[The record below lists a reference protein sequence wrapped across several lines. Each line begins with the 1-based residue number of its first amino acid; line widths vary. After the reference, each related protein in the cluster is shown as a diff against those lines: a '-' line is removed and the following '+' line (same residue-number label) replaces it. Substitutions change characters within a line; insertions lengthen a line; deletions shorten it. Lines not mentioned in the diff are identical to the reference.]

1 MSDKNNADKLSGLLD
16 KIPFLKKLNT
26 IKHIEIIIFAIFILL
41 AIIIMFSGDLNFT
54 SNSGITETSSNKSYY
69 YFSTIDYIKKSE
81 ENLKKMI
88 LSLDEVNEAE
98 VMLSVSSGGEI
109 VYATN
114 SEEKTTT
121 DKNSSTTIKTN
132 EVVFVT
138 EDGVTYPLVLKEIL
152 PTIDGVVIISKDVS
166 DISVKLKV
174 IEMVQNIL
182 DIPNNKINIYC

>member
-1 MSDKNNADKLSGLLD
+1 MSDKNNADKFSGILD
-16 KIPFLKKLNT
+16 KIPLLKKLKT
-26 IKHIEIIIFAIFILL
+26 IKHIEIILFAIFILL
-41 AIIIMFSGDLNFT
+41 AIIIMFSGDLNFN
-54 SNSGITETSSNKSYY
+54 SNSGITETSSKKFYY
-69 YFSTIDYIKKSE
+69 YFSTSEYIDKTE

-88 LSLDEVNEAE
+88 LSLDGINEAE

-121 DKNSSTTIKTN
+121 DKSSSTTIKTN

-166 DISVKLKV
+166 DINVKLKV
-174 IEMVQNIL
+174 LEMVQNIL

>member
-26 IKHIEIIIFAIFILL
+26 ITHIEIIIFAIFILL

>member
-1 MSDKNNADKLSGLLD
+1 
-16 KIPFLKKLNT
+16 
-26 IKHIEIIIFAIFILL
+26 
-41 AIIIMFSGDLNFT
+41 MFSGDLNFN
-54 SNSGITETSSNKSYY
+54 SNSGITETSSKKFYY
-69 YFSTIDYIKKSE
+69 YFSTSEYIDKTE

-88 LSLDEVNEAE
+88 LSLDGINEAE

-121 DKNSSTTIKTN
+121 DKSSSTTIKTN

-166 DISVKLKV
+166 DINVKLKV
-174 IEMVQNIL
+174 LEMVQNIL